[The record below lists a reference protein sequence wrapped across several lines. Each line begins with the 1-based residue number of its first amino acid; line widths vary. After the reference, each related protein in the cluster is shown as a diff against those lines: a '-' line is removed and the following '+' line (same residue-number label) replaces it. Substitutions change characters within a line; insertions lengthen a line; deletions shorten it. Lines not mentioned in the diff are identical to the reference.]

1 MTLCCVKKSVLA
13 KLRCYRDDVRGSLSV
28 ELVFVLPLLLWAYIA
43 IVVFNDAY
51 RARMEG
57 QSAALNVADMISRNT
72 DELTVDYLEG
82 MNDVFDFLTTR
93 NRDTRLRISSMMWD
107 ADSDQPEVVWSYGT
121 RGLPSLLDLA
131 TASVAAPEGDGSD
144 PEPTGDSAFDLLE
157 NQLSVANLADRI
169 PPVLPGEALI
179 LVETFSYWESPLTS
193 LMGLNILN
201 NQRLTPLAV
210 TRPRFSPFIRFELDN
225 EIFPEGLPEILPT
238 VGDLDEPVEPEP
250 EEEPEPESTTVT
262 IVNTDFNDAVTTGWS
277 QDKVQNTQSSSF
289 LGPFGQETRQTPVT
303 YQVNLGGPSTS
314 ARIEFDLLIIDSWDG
329 YSTSWARPEGE
340 HLMIQINGRSIAAE
354 AFQAYPSGAMAA
366 DRRTVASRAEG
377 RFTTN
382 MTLLDA
388 NAVTFGSGWDNQLWR
403 VVIDVENPTQT
414 FTLGFS
420 ANLDE
425 AIDNESFGFTRF
437 RVTAERGNHGPAH
450 FVPWQTYLGNDPY
463 NVFPA
468 HGGCPDHR
476 IAAQTHNVRVDDLWN
491 GLRHRVRA
499 RGATRLR
506 DCPGF
511 GSWSGNQGFIHA
523 APTLVLDYDKQG
535 YTWNGSRLRI
545 RTDDGNSGRT
555 CNSNLLVRDRFG
567 DWDYHRDVYTGLT
580 GLLSNYNAEIGMGHA
595 GTGQYH
601 IWVMRETS
609 GACDVDII
617 FENY

>member
-13 KLRCYRDDVRGSLSV
+13 KLRFYRDDVRGSLSV

-57 QSAALNVADMISRNT
+57 QAAALNVADMISRNT
-72 DELTVDYLEG
+72 DEVTVDYLEG

-144 PEPTGDSAFDLLE
+144 PEPSGDSAFDLLE

-225 EIFPEGLPEILPT
+225 EIFPEGPPEILPT
-238 VGDLDEPVEPEP
+238 VGELDEPAEPEP
-250 EEEPEPESTTVT
+250 EEEPEPETTTVT
-262 IVNTDFNDAVTTGWS
+262 IVNTDFNDADTTGWS

-329 YSTSWARPEGE
+329 YDPTWARPEGE
-340 HLMIQINGRSIAAE
+340 FLMIQVNGTSIALD
-354 AFQAYPSGAMAA
+354 AFQVYPSGAMAA

-388 NAVTFGSGWDNQLWR
+388 NAVTFGGGWDNQLWR

-420 ANLDE
+420 ANLNE
-425 AIDNESFGFTRF
+425 AIDNESFGFTNF
-437 RVTAERGNHGPAH
+437 RITAERGNHGPAH
-450 FVPWQTYLGNDPY
+450 FVPNVASRLGEDPLTRFTSY
-463 NVFPA
+463 S
-468 HGGCPDHR
+468 GCPDMR
-476 IAAQTHNVRVDDLWN
+476 IPAANMTLNNSDVWEP
-491 GLRHRVRA
+491 LRMQRRA
-499 RGATRLR
+499 GGTSWLGSCGISGASRYIQSSASMVLNYTNDTNNL
-506 DCPGF
+506 D
-511 GSWSGNQGFIHA
+511 GN
-523 APTLVLDYDKQG
+523 
-535 YTWNGSRLRI
+535 RLRI
-545 RTDDGNSGRT
+545 RTEDGNRGRT
-555 CNSNLLVRDRFG
+555 CDATLLIRDPFGQWSFNSEIRA
-567 DWDYHRDVYTGLT
+567 TGT
-580 GLLSNYNAEIGMGHA
+580 NTDYNARINLGHA
-595 GTGQYH
+595 ETGEYH
-601 IWVMRETS
+601 IWMGHFSEASCATDLR
-609 GACDVDII
+609 
-617 FENY
+617 FERY